1 VVATL
6 VRSVN
11 EISAVASSSPLAP
24 VTAIVVNF
32 NSGPWLERC
41 VRALRGDDRNPPAIE
56 VIDND
61 SEDGSLELLP
71 DLPGV
76 RIRRSPR
83 NLGFARAVNLAARAV
98 TTDYILIINPDCLLV
113 PSALLRLVE
122 DLDAHPEAAM
132 VSGRIFD
139 MSGVE
144 QRGSRR
150 RLPTR
155 QRVLDE
161 VFKRGGRT
169 GVDLT
174 HLPAPKEPVEVE
186 AVSGACMLLRRR
198 AFLDIG
204 GFDKHYPLHFEDLD
218 LMARLGQ
225 AGWTLRLLPE
235 VAVSHVGGVS
245 SRTRPSQVLWK
256 KHHGLWRYLNRH
268 PELPWPWWSRAV
280 WWTGIHGHAL
290 AMAPLARWWRR

>member
-1 VVATL
+1 MVAAL
-6 VRSVN
+6 VPAVN
-11 EISAVASSSPLAP
+11 ETSAIVSSSPLAR

-41 VRALRGDDRNPPAIE
+41 VRALRGDDNKPPAIE
-56 VIDND
+56 IIDND
-61 SEDGSLELLP
+61 SEDRSLDMLP

-83 NLGFARAVNLAARAV
+83 NLGFARAVNLAARAI

-122 DLDAHPEAAM
+122 ELDAHPQAAM

-139 MSGVE
+139 MSGNE

-155 QRVLDE
+155 QRVFDE
-161 VFKRGGRT
+161 VRGGGRT

-174 HLPAPKEPVEVE
+174 HLPSPRQPEDVE
-186 AVSGACMLLRRR
+186 ALSGACMLLRRG
-198 AFLDIG
+198 AFLDVG

-245 SRTRPSQVLWK
+245 SRSRPIQVEWK
-256 KHHGLWRYLNRH
+256 KHRGLWRYLNRH
-268 PELPWPWWSRAV
+268 PELPWPWWSRFL
-280 WWTGIHGHAL
+280 WWVGIHGHAL
-290 AMAPLARWWRR
+290 IVVPLAQWRRR

>member
-1 VVATL
+1 MNETSATAQ
-6 VRSVN
+6 V
-11 EISAVASSSPLAP
+11 SPLAR

-41 VRALRGDDRNPPAIE
+41 VRALRGDDRKPPPIE
-56 VIDND
+56 VIDNG
-61 SEDGSLELLP
+61 SEDRSLEMLP
-71 DLPGV
+71 DLPGI

-98 TTDYILIINPDCLLV
+98 RTEYILIINPDCLLV
-113 PSALLRLVE
+113 PQALLRLVE

-139 MSGVE
+139 MSGNE

-155 QRVLDE
+155 KRVFTE
-161 VFKRGGRT
+161 VFRPGAGA

-174 HLPAPKEPVEVE
+174 HLPAPREPAEVE
-186 AVSGACMLLRRR
+186 AVSGACMLLRRE
-198 AFLDIG
+198 AFLDVG

-218 LMARLGQ
+218 LMFRLGQ

-245 SRTRPSQVLWK
+245 SRTRPIQVLWK
-256 KHHGLWRYLNRH
+256 KHRGLWRYLNRH
-268 PELPWPWWSRAV
+268 PELPWPWWSRLL
-280 WWTGIHGHAL
+280 WWLGIHGHAL
-290 AMAPLARWWRR
+290 TVAPLARWRRG

>member
-1 VVATL
+1 MAALVAA
-6 VRSVN
+6 VN
-11 EISAVASSSPLAP
+11 EPFASPSMSPLSR
-24 VTAIVVNF
+24 VTAIVVNY

-41 VRALRGDDRNPPAIE
+41 VRALRGDDNKPPVVEI
-56 VIDND
+56 IDNG
-61 SEDGSLELLP
+61 SEDESLALLP

-76 RIRRSPR
+76 RMRRSPC
-83 NLGFARAVNLAARAV
+83 NLGFARAVNHAARAV
-98 TTDYILIINPDCLLV
+98 KTEYLLIINPDCLLV

-122 DLDAHPEAAM
+122 DLDAHPEVGM

-139 MSGVE
+139 MSGNE

-155 QRVLDE
+155 QRVLNE
-161 VFKRGGRT
+161 ILGRGRV

-174 HLPAPKEPVEVE
+174 SQPPPRTPQNVE
-186 AVSGACMLLRRR
+186 AVSGACMLLRRQ
-198 AFLDIG
+198 AFLEVG

-225 AGWTLRLLPE
+225 AGWLLRLLPD

-245 SRTRPSQVLWK
+245 SRSRPMQVVWK
-256 KHHGLWRYLNRH
+256 KHRGLWRYLNRH
-268 PELPWPWWSRAV
+268 PEPPWV
-280 WWTGIHGHAL
+280 WWNKAFWWLGIHAHAL
-290 AMAPLARWWRR
+290 AVMPLGRWQRK

>member
-1 VVATL
+1 MSVTDTTVAL
-6 VRSVN
+6 
-11 EISAVASSSPLAP
+11 SPLAR

-41 VRALRGDDRNPPAIE
+41 VRALRGDDRKPPAIE

-61 SEDGSLELLP
+61 SEDRSLELLP

-83 NLGFARAVNLAARAV
+83 NLGFARGVNLAVRKV
-98 TTDYILIINPDCLLV
+98 RTEYILIINPDCLLV

-139 MSGVE
+139 MSGNE

-161 VFKRGGRT
+161 VLRRRDGM

-174 HLPAPKEPVEVE
+174 GLPAPREPAEVE

-198 AFLDIG
+198 AFLDVG

-245 SRTRPSQVLWK
+245 SKSRPLQVLWK
-256 KHHGLWRYLNRH
+256 KHRGLWRYLNQH
-268 PELPWPWWSRAV
+268 PELPWPWWNRGL
-280 WWTGIHGHAL
+280 WWLGIHGHAV
-290 AMAPLARWWRR
+290 AMAPLARWRQS